1 MKRKPHVNEFQYS
14 KQIEDRVREGI
25 LHGLSLQVIFD
36 SLENHSDRP
45 TALSGFT
52 KKYKSAIGEARYEF
66 QKSLAEKAKDR
77 IENDSDKILELAL
90 KSKAGWNPN
99 IRIEDVENDELDE
112 NKDPI
117 RKIIEMLG
125 KNEDN

>member
-1 MKRKPHVNEFQYS
+1 MGV
-14 KQIEDRVREGI
+14 G
-25 LHGLSLQVIFD
+25 
-36 SLENHSDRP
+36 
-45 TALSGFT
+45 
-52 KKYKSAIGEARYEF
+52 KSAIGEARYEF

-77 IENDSDKILELAL
+77 IDNDSDKILELAL